1 MTPRYLYA
9 TRLLAIGLLAA
20 GGGCDTRTLVV
31 SSDAAAKTAAKTK
44 DGSSSV
50 DVAPKS
56 QPAAIDGGGGQCPD
70 GYAPCGK
77 RDGLR
82 CYDLSR
88 SQDHCGVCGN
98 ACALGIGCQAGTC
111 QQNVCKGALSF
122 KTLVFGSTGIVTALG
137 DFDGDGILD
146 LVGTSDSPG
155 PMGLLWGTGNGTF
168 VTGPVIEPLPDS
180 PDSSVYSFPYSYG
193 WQALAADLDGDGL
206 QDLVSIGESVVKVRL
221 GLGNREN
228 PFGEATSYPVTSSVQ
243 SGLLLA
249 DFDADGML
257 DLVVSSSKG
266 LEYWRGQGSGRFGQ
280 HVTLNSSETTVLDQV
295 QPGIP
300 QVFDWNG
307 DGALDLVYSDFGYGR
322 NGFLELGAGGN
333 LLYRLGHGDGTFDSE
348 VACPL
353 TWGIVG
359 DLDHDHRPDLISSSS
374 GMGATLSLGI
384 NGCGASKVVPI
395 TDWTKQGGVALADF
409 NGDGNL
415 DVVIDD
421 NLAIMVHVG
430 DGKGGFPHALT
441 LPAPTPNGQ
450 WPLGNFLVGDLNG
463 DGKLDIVFARDGG
476 WGVLL
481 NTCQ

>member
-1 MTPRYLYA
+1 MDW
-9 TRLLAIGLLAA
+9 LLTIALLAA
-20 GGGCDTRTLVV
+20 GSTCDSRTLAV
-31 SSDAAAKTAAKTK
+31 SSRSDGGSKTR
-44 DGSSSV
+44 DGSPSV
-50 DVAPKS
+50 DVAPMS
-56 QPAAIDGGGGQCPD
+56 QPAIDGGGGQCPD

-77 RDGLR
+77 GDGLR

-98 ACALGIGCQAGTC
+98 ACASGIGCQAGTC
-111 QQNVCKGALSF
+111 QQTGCTGALSF
-122 KTLVFGSTGIVTALG
+122 KTLVFGSTGFVNALG

-146 LVGTSDSPG
+146 LVGTWDGPG
-155 PMGLLWGTGNGTF
+155 PMSLQWGTGNGTF
-168 VTGPVIEPLPDS
+168 VSGPVVEPMPDS
-180 PDSSVYSFPYSYG
+180 ADSGVDPFPAMYG
-193 WQALAADLDGDGL
+193 WWYQWQALAADLDGDGL
-206 QDLVSIGESVVKVRL
+206 QDLVSIGESVIKVRL

-228 PFGEATSYPVTSSVQ
+228 PFGEATSYPVTSRVL

-249 DFDADGML
+249 DFDADGVL
-257 DLVVSSSKG
+257 DLVVSSSNG

-280 HVTLNSSETTVLDQV
+280 HGTLDSPGMGGSLE
-295 QPGIP
+295 QPGIA
-300 QVFDWNG
+300 QAFDWNG
-307 DGALDLVYSDFGYGR
+307 DGALDLVYSNFGYG
-322 NGFLELGAGGN
+322 GEGYLELGAGGK

-353 TWGIVG
+353 AWGIVG

-374 GMGATLSLGI
+374 TMGATLSLGI
-384 NGCGASKVVPI
+384 NGCAASKVVPI

-421 NLAIMVHVG
+421 NLAIMVHAG
-430 DGKGGFPHALT
+430 DGQGGFPHALT

-450 WPLGNFLVGDLNG
+450 WPLGNFLVGDLNR
-463 DGKLDIVFARDGG
+463 DGKLDIVFSRDGG

>member
-1 MTPRYLYA
+1 MTARYVYA
-9 TRLLAIGLLAA
+9 TCLLAIGLLAA
-20 GGGCDTRTLVV
+20 GSACDRSGLAI
-31 SSDAAAKTAAKTK
+31 SRHPDAAANTR
-44 DGSSSV
+44 DGSPNV
-50 DVAPKS
+50 DVAPMS
-56 QPAAIDGGGGQCPD
+56 QPAIDGGGGQCPE
-70 GYAPCGK
+70 GYAPCGQG
-77 RDGLR
+77 DGLR

-98 ACALGIGCQAGTC
+98 ACASGIGCQAGTC
-111 QQNVCKGALSF
+111 QQNGCKGALSF
-122 KTLVFGSTGIVTALG
+122 KTLVFGSTGVVSALG

-146 LVGTSDSPG
+146 LVGAPDG
-155 PMGLLWGTGNGTF
+155 PAPMSLLWGTGNGTF
-168 VTGPVIEPLPDS
+168 VTGPVIEQLPDA
-180 PDSSVYSFPYSYG
+180 PDSSVYPFPVMYG

-206 QDLVSIGESVVKVRL
+206 QDFVSIMEGESVVKVRL

-228 PFGEATSYPVTSSVQ
+228 PFGEATSYPTTSSVL

-257 DLVVSSSKG
+257 DLVVSSSNG
-266 LEYWRGQGSGRFGQ
+266 LEYWHGQGRGRFGQ
-280 HVTLNSSETTVLDQV
+280 HVTLDSSGMGTSLE
-295 QPGIP
+295 QPGIA

-307 DGALDLVYSDFGYGR
+307 DGALDLVYSNFGYGG
-322 NGFLELGAGGN
+322 NGYLELGAGGN

-353 TWGIVG
+353 AWGIVG
-359 DLDHDHRPDLISSSS
+359 DLDHDHRPDVISSSS
-374 GMGATLSLGI
+374 IMGASLSLAI

-430 DGKGGFPHALT
+430 DGQGSFPHALT
-441 LPAPTPNGQ
+441 LPAPTPLGQ
-450 WPLGNFLVGDLNG
+450 WPLGSFWVGDLNR
-463 DGKLDIVFARDGG
+463 DGKLDIVFSRDGG

>member
-1 MTPRYLYA
+1 
-9 TRLLAIGLLAA
+9 LLAIGLLAA
-20 GGGCDTRTLVV
+20 GGGCDSRSLVV
-31 SSDAAAKTAAKTK
+31 SSHSDAAPKTK
-44 DGSSSV
+44 DGSPIV
-50 DVAPKS
+50 DVAPMS
-56 QPAAIDGGGGQCPD
+56 QPAIDGGGGQCSD

-77 RDGLR
+77 GDGLR

-88 SQDHCGVCGN
+88 SQDHCGACGN
-98 ACALGIGCQAGTC
+98 TCASGIGCQAGTC
-111 QQNVCKGALSF
+111 QQNGCKGALSF
-122 KTLVFGSTGIVTALG
+122 KTLVFGSTGVVSALG

-146 LVGTSDSPG
+146 LVGASDWPG
-155 PMGLLWGTGNGTF
+155 PMSLLWGTGNGTF
-168 VTGPVIEPLPDS
+168 VTGPVIEQLPDS
-180 PDSSVYSFPYSYG
+180 PDSGVYPFPYMYG
-193 WQALAADLDGDGL
+193 WQARAADLDGDGL
-206 QDLVSIGESVVKVRL
+206 QDLVSIMEGESVVKVRL

-228 PFGEATSYPVTSSVQ
+228 PFGEATSYPTSSSVL

-257 DLVVSSSKG
+257 DLVVSSSNG

-280 HVTLNSSETTVLDQV
+280 HGTLDSSGMGTPLE
-295 QPGIP
+295 QPGIA
-300 QVFDWNG
+300 QAFDWNG
-307 DGALDLVYSDFGYGR
+307 DGALDLVYSNFGYGG

-333 LLYRLGHGDGTFDSE
+333 LLYRLGHGDGTFASE

-353 TWGIVG
+353 AWGIVG

-374 GMGATLSLGI
+374 IMGATLSLGI
-384 NGCGASKVVPI
+384 DGCGASKTVPI

-421 NLAIMVHVG
+421 SLAIMVHVG

-441 LPAPTPNGQ
+441 LPAPTPTGQ
-450 WPLGNFLVGDLNG
+450 WPLGSFWVGDLNR
-463 DGKLDIVFARDGG
+463 DGKLDIVFAREGG

-481 NTCQ
+481 NTCE

>member
-1 MTPRYLYA
+1 MTARHIYA
-9 TRLLAIGLLAA
+9 TWLLAIALLAE
-20 GGGCDTRTLVV
+20 GGCDSRTLVAR
-31 SSDAAAKTAAKTK
+31 SDAAIKH
-44 DGSSSV
+44 DGSPTG
-50 DVAPKS
+50 VAPIA
-56 QPAAIDGGGGQCPD
+56 QTPIDGGGGGGQCPD

-77 RDGLR
+77 GDGLR

-98 ACALGIGCQAGTC
+98 ACASGIGCQAGAC
-111 QQNVCKGALSF
+111 QQSGCKGALSF
-122 KTLVFGSTGIVTALG
+122 KTLVFGSTGAITALG

-146 LVGTSDSPG
+146 LVGASDGFG
-155 PMGLLWGTGNGTF
+155 PMSLLWGTGDGTF
-168 VTGPVIEPLPDS
+168 VTGPVIEPLPDA
-180 PDSSVYSFPYSYG
+180 PDSSVYPYPFMYR
-193 WQALAADLDGDGL
+193 WQAIAADLDGDGR
-206 QDLVSIGESVVKVRL
+206 QDLVSIMGGGSVKVRL
-221 GLGNREN
+221 GLGNREE
-228 PFGEATSYPVTSSVQ
+228 PFGEATSYPTTSRVL

-249 DFDADGML
+249 DFDADGVL
-257 DLVVSSSKG
+257 DLVVSSSNG
-266 LEYWRGQGSGRFGQ
+266 LEYWRGQGGGRFGQ
-280 HVTLNSSETTVLDQV
+280 HATLASPGMGTSLD

-300 QVFDWNG
+300 QAIDWNG
-307 DGALDLVYSDFGYGR
+307 DGAPDLVYSDFGYGG
-322 NGFLELGAGGN
+322 NGYLELGAGGN

-353 TWGIVG
+353 TWGVVG
-359 DLDHDHRPDLISSSS
+359 DFNHDHRPDVISASSI
-374 GMGATLSLGI
+374 MGASLSLGI
-384 NGCGASKVVPI
+384 NGCAASKVVPI

-430 DGKGGFPHALT
+430 DGQGGFPHALT
-441 LPAPTPNGQ
+441 IPAPTPNGQ

>member
-1 MTPRYLYA
+1 MTARHVYA
-9 TRLLAIGLLAA
+9 TWLLAIAFLAE
-20 GGGCDTRTLVV
+20 GGCDSRALVV
-31 SSDAAAKTAAKTK
+31 RSDAAIRH
-44 DGSSSV
+44 DGSSNV
-50 DVAPKS
+50 DVAPLS
-56 QPAAIDGGGGQCPD
+56 QPAIDGGGGPCPD

-77 RDGLR
+77 GDGLR
-82 CYDLSR
+82 CHDLSR
-88 SQDHCGVCGN
+88 SQDHCGSCGN
-98 ACALGIGCQAGTC
+98 ACASGIGCQAGTC
-111 QQNVCKGALSF
+111 QQTGCKGALSF
-122 KTLVFGSTGIVTALG
+122 KTLVFGSTGVVTALG

-146 LVGTSDSPG
+146 LVGAWDGPG
-155 PMGLLWGTGNGTF
+155 PMSLQWGTGNGTF
-168 VTGPVIEPLPDS
+168 VSGPVVEPMPDA
-180 PDSSVYSFPYSYG
+180 PDSSVDPFPAMYWWYR

-206 QDLVSIGESVVKVRL
+206 QDLVSIGESVIKVRL
-221 GLGNREN
+221 GLGNRET
-228 PFGEATSYPVTSSVQ
+228 PFGEATSYPATSSVL

-249 DFDADGML
+249 DFDADGIL
-257 DLVVSSSKG
+257 DLVVSSSNG

-280 HVTLNSSETTVLDQV
+280 HGTLDSSGMGTSLE
-295 QPGIP
+295 QPGIA
-300 QVFDWNG
+300 QAFDWNG
-307 DGALDLVYSDFGYGR
+307 DGALDLVYSNFGYG
-322 NGFLELGAGGN
+322 GDGYLELGAGGN

-353 TWGIVG
+353 AWGIVG

-374 GMGATLSLGI
+374 IMGATLSLGI

-430 DGKGGFPHALT
+430 DGQGGFPHALT

-450 WPLGNFLVGDLNG
+450 WPLGNFLVGDLNR

>member
-1 MTPRYLYA
+1 MTARDGYA
-9 TRLLAIGLLAA
+9 TWLLAIALLAE
-20 GGGCDTRTLVV
+20 GGCDSRTLVV
-31 SSDAAAKTAAKTK
+31 SSDAAIKR
-44 DGSSSV
+44 DGSPNV
-50 DVAPKS
+50 DVAPMS
-56 QPAAIDGGGGQCPD
+56 QPAIDGGGGQCPD

-77 RDGLR
+77 GDGLR

-98 ACALGIGCQAGTC
+98 ACASGIGCQAGTC
-111 QQNVCKGALSF
+111 QQNGCKGALSF
-122 KTLVFGSTGIVTALG
+122 KTLVFGSTGVVSALG

-146 LVGTSDSPG
+146 LVGASDSPG
-155 PMGLLWGTGNGTF
+155 PMSLLWGTGNGTF
-168 VTGPVIEPLPDS
+168 VTGPIIEQLPDS
-180 PDSSVYSFPYSYG
+180 PDSGAYQFPYMYG
-193 WQALAADLDGDGL
+193 WQARTADVDGDGL
-206 QDLVSIGESVVKVRL
+206 QDLVSIMKGESAVKVRL

-228 PFGEATSYPVTSSVQ
+228 PFGEATRYPTSGSDL

-257 DLVVSSSKG
+257 DLVVSSSNG
-266 LEYWRGQGSGRFGQ
+266 LEYWRGQSSGRFGQ
-280 HVTLNSSETTVLDQV
+280 HGTLDSSGKGTSLK
-295 QPGIP
+295 QPGIA

-307 DGALDLVYSDFGYGR
+307 DGALDLVYSDFGYG
-322 NGFLELGAGGN
+322 GDGYLELGGGGN

-353 TWGIVG
+353 TWGIIG

-374 GMGATLSLGI
+374 TMGATLSLGI

-421 NLAIMVHVG
+421 NLAVMVHVG

-450 WPLGNFLVGDLNG
+450 WPLGNFLVGDLNR

>member
-1 MTPRYLYA
+1 MTASYLYA
-9 TRLLAIGLLAA
+9 TELLAIGLLAA
-20 GGGCDTRTLVV
+20 GGGCDSRTLVV
-31 SSDAAAKTAAKTK
+31 SSHSDAAPKTK
-44 DGSSSV
+44 DGPPNV
-50 DVAPKS
+50 DVAPVS
-56 QPAAIDGGGGQCPD
+56 QPAIDGSGGQCPD

-77 RDGLR
+77 GDGLR

-88 SQDHCGVCGN
+88 SQDHCGACGN
-98 ACALGIGCQAGTC
+98 TCASGIGCQAGTC
-111 QQNVCKGALSF
+111 QQNGCKGALSF
-122 KTLVFGSTGIVTALG
+122 KTLVFGSTGVVSALG

-146 LVGTSDSPG
+146 LVGASDSPG
-155 PMGLLWGTGNGTF
+155 PMSLLWGTGNGTF
-168 VTGPVIEPLPDS
+168 VTGPVIEQLPDS
-180 PDSSVYSFPYSYG
+180 PDSSVYPFPVLYG
-193 WQALAADLDGDGL
+193 WQALAADLDGDGV
-206 QDLVSIGESVVKVRL
+206 QDLVSIMEGESVVKVRL

-228 PFGEATSYPVTSSVQ
+228 PFGEATSHPTTGGAL

-257 DLVVSSSKG
+257 DLVVSSING

-280 HVTLNSSETTVLDQV
+280 HVTLDSSGMDRA
-295 QPGIP
+295 QPGIA

-307 DGALDLVYSDFGYGR
+307 DGALDLVYSNFGYGGD
-322 NGFLELGAGGN
+322 GFLELGAVGN
-333 LLYRLGHGDGTFDSE
+333 LLYRLGRGDGTFDPE

-353 TWGIVG
+353 AWGIVG
-359 DLDHDHRPDLISSSS
+359 DLDHDHRPDLISASSI
-374 GMGATLSLGI
+374 MGATLSFGI
-384 NGCGASKVVPI
+384 VGCGASKTVPI

-421 NLAIMVHVG
+421 SLAIMVHVG

-441 LPAPTPNGQ
+441 IPAPTPNGQ
-450 WPLGNFLVGDLNG
+450 WPLGSFWVGDLNR
-463 DGKLDIVFARDGG
+463 DGKLDIVFSRDGG